1 MRQFGV
7 SVKCTGPVVCKF
19 PKPAPGEELITGTSG
34 DQKNEEAGFRHLP
47 GICVNFILEYQNAKA
62 GPGHTAQSATVTGGQ
77 ISVTRLD
84 TYMSH
89 TKGKALAMHNYIK
102 FLRSRYKGWVCWFL
116 NPLPVLRLNNML
128 MVGVFESWAIRAHS

>member
-7 SVKCTGPVVCKF
+7 IVKCTGPVVCKF
-19 PKPAPGEELITGTSG
+19 PKPAPGEELITGTTG

-47 GICVNFILEYQNAKA
+47 GICVNFILDYQNAKA
-62 GPGHTAQSATVTGGQ
+62 GPGHTAQSVTITGGQ

-89 TKGKALAMHNYIK
+89 TKGKAQLCINILNFWEADIK
-102 FLRSRYKGWVCWFL
+102 PEFADF
-116 NPLPVLRLNNML
+116 
-128 MVGVFESWAIRAHS
+128 